1 MQNSSSPPHSQAGAA
16 PPPGLGPTIAIHP
29 SASGASLPAQPQSQS
44 PTINPAVAS
53 ALLTRETPSA
63 KPGMCKMVATYFF
76 VAVLVAAVA
85 VAPVAT
91 YLWFQVRAPAMNAGM
106 VIASYVPTAEV
117 MRTGYLDVEV
127 KWMGVDVVAGQS
139 QVIVTKVRP
148 FGQYAAGP
156 GSTFLQQGIELFING
171 NRKSLSADTPP
182 GPMSVP
188 IVHQDGNPNYYPY
201 DQHTARLGMYAMTT
215 TDLAATVAA
224 LAANTTLGR
233 NPFVP
238 LKWTITA
245 AGPATAFAV
254 SSTNDDSAPMAALGI
269 ADVPVTMARTVTTKA
284 VATGIMVGM
293 WLIALCAT
301 AAAVAHVSAGTGV
314 DGKIGGVVESES
326 TAGSAMAAFAVLL
339 LALPALRAAQ
349 PQVPPVGT
357 LADTTG
363 YFWHLFLTSFSFVLV
378 GLHSLAVRRRAPSTP
393 TPSTLHPTSSAR
405 DRVEA
410 SLVDRHSRGLAAAHQ
425 YDGAT
430 LGRSVGKLQDVAAT
444 VPLPQSSIGPQHTEI
459 MRSPPPLTVR
469 ASAIMEDMLE
479 AEEGGMRAPPNT
491 AQSGATTYLS
501 PTAVVSPLD
510 SAGIEEAAGMQAQHQ
525 QMRG

>member
-1 MQNSSSPPHSQAGAA
+1 MMQNSSPPHSQAGAA

-29 SASGASLPAQPQSQS
+29 SASGASLPAHHPQQQQQQQQPQPQS

-53 ALLTRETPSA
+53 ALLSRETPLT
-63 KPGMCKMVATYFF
+63 KPGMCKVVATYFCI
-76 VAVLVAAVA
+76 AVLVAAVA

-91 YLWFQVRAPAMNAGM
+91 YLWFKVQAPATNAGA

-156 GSTFLQQGIELFING
+156 GSTFLQQGIELFVNG

-182 GPMSVP
+182 GPMTVP

-238 LKWTITA
+238 LKWTISA

-254 SSTNDDSAPMAALGI
+254 SSTNDDAAPMAALGI
-269 ADVPVTMARTVTTKA
+269 ADVPVTMARTVATKA

-301 AAAVAHVSAGTGV
+301 AAAVAHVSTGTME
-314 DGKIGGVVESES
+314 GKGAAVEREGK
-326 TAGSAMAAFAVLL
+326 AGS
-339 LALPALRAAQ
+339 
-349 PQVPPVGT
+349 
-357 LADTTG
+357 
-363 YFWHLFLTSFSFVLV
+363 
-378 GLHSLAVRRRAPSTP
+378 
-393 TPSTLHPTSSAR
+393 
-405 DRVEA
+405 
-410 SLVDRHSRGLAAAHQ
+410 
-425 YDGAT
+425 DG
-430 LGRSVGKLQDVAAT
+430 GSK
-444 VPLPQSSIGPQHTEI
+444 
-459 MRSPPPLTVR
+459 
-469 ASAIMEDMLE
+469 ED
-479 AEEGGMRAPPNT
+479 
-491 AQSGATTYLS
+491 
-501 PTAVVSPLD
+501 
-510 SAGIEEAAGMQAQHQ
+510 
-525 QMRG
+525 

>member
-1 MQNSSSPPHSQAGAA
+1 MQSSSPPHSQAGGV
-16 PPPGLGPTIAIHP
+16 PPASSNLGPTISIHP
-29 SASGASLPAQPQSQS
+29 SASGASLPGHPQS

-53 ALLTRETPSA
+53 ALLTRETAPA
-63 KPGMCKMVATYFF
+63 KPGMCKMVTTYFF

-117 MRTGYLDVEV
+117 MRNGYLDVEV
-127 KWMGVDVVAGQS
+127 KWMGVDVVGGQS

-156 GSTFLQQGIELFING
+156 GSTFLQQGIELFVNG

-182 GPMSVP
+182 GPMTVP

-254 SSTNDDSAPMAALGI
+254 SSTTDDAAPMAALGI
-269 ADVPVTMARTVTTKA
+269 ADVPVTIARTVATKA

-301 AAAVAHVSAGTGV
+301 AAAVTHVSAGSV
-314 DGKIGGVVESES
+314 EGKAGGVVESEGK
-326 TAGSAMAAFAVLL
+326 AGSAMTAFAVLL

-378 GLHSLAVRRRAPSTP
+378 GLHSLAVRRRTPSTP

-410 SLVDRHSRGLAAAHQ
+410 SLVDRHSRGLAAANQ

-444 VPLPQSSIGPQHTEI
+444 VPLPQSSIGPHMEVSA
-459 MRSPPPLTVR
+459 RSPPPLTVR

-491 AQSGATTYLS
+491 AQSAATTYLS

-510 SAGIEEAAGMQAQHQ
+510 SAGIEEAAALQAQHQ